1 MKGIGGRW
9 EEGYAR
15 AKERGIILPAGCGLR
30 GEGGRDYWFIRFIK
44 SNFYLKLDNARDLGA
59 SYVRGADAQEDFPHR
74 RLRLGP

>member
-59 SYVRGADAQEDFPHR
+59 SSGRGLMRKKTFLTDD
-74 RLRLGP
+74 